1 MKITKIDEQLSLRE
15 RMLKKVN
22 EGIEDE
28 VASEPVEAPEE
39 TDDEVPAEDPAED
52 PAEAPA
58 EEPTDEITISL
69 TPDEVDILQKIVG
82 IIDGS
87 TEAPVEDVPAEDCPG
102 CDDPDCP
109 DCGAGEDVDPADE
122 PFEIPD
128 LSGMTPDE
136 DDSAYFG

>member
-28 VASEPVEAPEE
+28 VASEPVEAP
-39 TDDEVPAEDPAED
+39 AEG
-52 PAEAPA
+52 
-58 EEPTDEITISL
+58 PTDKITISL

-82 IIDGS
+82 MIDGS
-87 TEAPVEDVPAEDCPG
+87 AEAPVEDVPAEGCPG

-109 DCGAGEDVDPADE
+109 DCGAGENVDPAVE

>member
-22 EGIEDE
+22 EGVEDE
-28 VASEPVEAPEE
+28 VTSEPVEAPEE
-39 TDDEVPAEDPAED
+39 TGDEVPAED
-52 PAEAPA
+52 PA

-82 IIDGS
+82 MIDGS
-87 TEAPVEDVPAEDCPG
+87 AEAPVEDVPAEVCPG